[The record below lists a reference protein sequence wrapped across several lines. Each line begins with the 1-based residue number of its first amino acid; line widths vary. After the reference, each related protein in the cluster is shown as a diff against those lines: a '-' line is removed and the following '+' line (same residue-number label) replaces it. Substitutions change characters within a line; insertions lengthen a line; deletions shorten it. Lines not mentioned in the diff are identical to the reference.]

1 MADNYAAPVNF
12 LVEHLGLAAT
22 SPAALKDWYVKALGG
37 KVAFTDGQTPP
48 IFFVQLP
55 GGLTLEIYQANA
67 ATKETSN
74 NKLAGL
80 RHVALRVDS
89 IEIAKAHLERSGIT
103 FTETVKPA
111 AGAGRVL
118 FFQDGEG
125 NLLHLLERPA
135 DVPFR

>member
-1 MADNYAAPVNF
+1 MGDNYAAPVNF
-12 LVEHLGLAAT
+12 MVEHLGLAAT
-22 SPAALKDWYVKALGG
+22 SPVALKDWYVNVLGG
-37 KVAFTDGQTPP
+37 TVAFTDGQTPP

-55 GGLTLEIYQANA
+55 GGLTLEIYQANSA
-67 ATKETSN
+67 AKETSN

-89 IEIAKAHLERSGIT
+89 IEVARAQLERSGIT

-111 AGAGRVL
+111 AGGGRVL
-118 FFQDGEG
+118 FFPDAEG

-135 DVPFR
+135 DAPFP